1 MPSFKLLP
9 CLLAALITL
18 PAQAAWELDK
28 ESSRLSYI
36 TTKQTDV
43 AEVNRFRSLAGSVDD
58 AGKVQVL
65 VRMESVDSGVPLRDE
80 RLRKQLFDVEQFA
93 LAQVSAQLEIAPL
106 LTLAAGAQ
114 LELRLPLTVN
124 WHGHSHSYNSELLV
138 TRLDDRRFQVVTL
151 APLVLNAADFGL
163 TSGLEALRKLAGLKT
178 ISLAVPV
185 TAVLIFSAG

>member
-1 MPSFKLLP
+1 MPSLKLLP
-9 CLLAALITL
+9 CLLAVLLTL
-18 PAQAAWELDK
+18 PAQAAWQLDK

-43 AEVNRFRSLAGSVDD
+43 AEVNRFRSLAGSVGDD
-58 AGKVQVL
+58 GKVQVL
-65 VRMESVDSGVPLRDE
+65 VRMDTVDSGVPLRDE

-93 LAQVSAQLEIAPL
+93 LAQISAQLDIAPL

-124 WHGHSHSYNSELLV
+124 LHGHSHSYSSELLV

-163 TSGLEALRKLAGLKT
+163 APGLEALRKLAGLKS
-178 ISLAVPV
+178 IGLAVPV
-185 TAVLIFSAG
+185 SAVLIFTAG

>member
-1 MPSFKLLP
+1 MPSVKLLP
-9 CLLAALITL
+9 CLLAALLSL
-18 PAQAAWELDK
+18 PAQAAWQLDK
-28 ESSRLSYI
+28 ESSRLSYT

-65 VRMESVDSGVPLRDE
+65 VRMESVDSGIPLRDE

-93 LAQVSAQLEIAPL
+93 LAQIDAQLDIAPL

-124 WHGHSHSYNSELLV
+124 LHGHSHSYNSELLV
-138 TRLDDRRFQVVTL
+138 TRLDDRRFQVVSL
-151 APLVLNAADFGL
+151 APLVLSAADFGL
-163 TSGLEALRKLAGLKT
+163 TPGVETLRKLAGLKS

-185 TAVLIFSAG
+185 SAVLIFTAG

>member
-1 MPSFKLLP
+1 MPTLKLLP
-9 CLLAALITL
+9 CLLAALLSL
-18 PAQAAWELDK
+18 PAQAAWQLDK

-58 AGKVQVL
+58 DGKVQVL
-65 VRMESVDSGVPLRDE
+65 VHMESVDSGIPLRDE
-80 RLRKQLFDVEQFA
+80 RLRTQLFEVEQFA
-93 LAQVSAQLEIAPL
+93 LAHISTQLDIAPL

-124 WHGHSHSYNSELLV
+124 LHGHSHSYNSELLV

-163 TSGLEALRKLAGLKT
+163 VPGLEALRKLAGLKS
-178 ISLAVPV
+178 IGLAVPV
-185 TAVLIFSAG
+185 SAVLIFTTS